1 MSTKIS
7 GTAHGI
13 DLFAPGGLTQLFALH
28 RATFGD
34 AVMEAGDGGDGGTPD
49 GGAGTGEP
57 PAGAGAPPA
66 EAPAQEPTDWKA
78 EARKWE
84 QRAKENLAK
93 VNELSPAAAR
103 LAEIEESNKTA
114 EQKAAERAAALEDSE
129 RASQATIT
137 GLESKLLRYEV
148 AAAKGLDLKAA
159 LRLQGTTK
167 EEIEADADDFAKS
180 FVPGGV
186 GEVPGAGAIG
196 STVRPKTTP
205 GIGTLTHAY
214 ETAGK

>member
-1 MSTKIS
+1 MSKKIS
-7 GTAHGI
+7 SATHGI

-34 AVMEAGDGGDGGTPD
+34 AVMEAGDGGEGGAPD

-57 PAGAGAPPA
+57 PAGAGSPPA
-66 EAPAQEPTDWKA
+66 GAPAQEPTDWKA

-84 QRAKENLAK
+84 QRAKDNLAK
-93 VNELSPAAAR
+93 VTELSPAAAR
-103 LAEIEESNKTA
+103 LAEIEEANKTA
-114 EQKAAERAAALEDSE
+114 EQKAAERFEALEKSDREKAAAIEARE
-129 RASQATIT
+129 Q
-137 GLESKLLRYEV
+137 KLLRYEV

-159 LRLQGTTK
+159 LRLQGATK
-167 EEIEADADDFAKS
+167 EELEADADDFAKS
-180 FVPGGV
+180 FIPGGV